1 MSSFSATL
9 QHRQRRRS
17 LARCKA
23 CSGSSRPNSSI
34 TFVFVTGIA
43 TCNCQHALPKANTL
57 KVDPNF
63 ALWRHSWTLPSLF
76 NIPKVGRGRSSAQS
90 VKDPS
95 LPSRPSLRQPAFSRR
110 SITSIFF
117 SRFLFPRI
125 HQYARSI
132 PVFSRKVIMSPLFSL
147 TLTLSRSSQPAGASS
162 DMAST
167 GGDIA
172 CILITVLQRVS

>member
-1 MSSFSATL
+1 MQSLLGLKSAQQQHYVRVRYGDRDMQLPACAPKGKHFEGRPELCTLEAFMDIAKSL
-9 QHRQRRRS
+9 QHPKGVVGGAVRS
-17 LARCKA
+17 R
-23 CSGSSRPNSSI
+23 SR
-34 TFVFVTGIA
+34 TQVFQVDLRFA
-43 TCNCQHALPKANTL
+43 NQHFLVAA
-57 KVDPNF
+57 
-63 ALWRHSWTLPSLF
+63 S
-76 NIPKVGRGRSSAQS
+76 
-90 VKDPS
+90 
-95 LPSRPSLRQPAFSRR
+95 PAS
-110 SITSIFF
+110 FF
-117 SRFLFPRI
+117 LVFLPRI